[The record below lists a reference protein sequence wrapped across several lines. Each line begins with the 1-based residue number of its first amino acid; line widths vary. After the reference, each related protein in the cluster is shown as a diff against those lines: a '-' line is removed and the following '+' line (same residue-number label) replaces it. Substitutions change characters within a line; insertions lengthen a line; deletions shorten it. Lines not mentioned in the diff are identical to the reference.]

1 MEQFD
6 STNYLKKI
14 SEDKLTLV
22 KYSAD
27 WCMPCRN
34 LSPIIDEVVKKYPD
48 INAGEVNI
56 DIHSDLAI
64 KDGIRGVPTIVFYKN
79 GNVVDKMVGVHPP
92 QSYIQKIESLK

>member
-6 STNYLKKI
+6 SVTFDQKTK
-14 SEDKLTLV
+14 EEKLTLV
-22 KYSAD
+22 KYAAD
-27 WCMPCRN
+27 WCGPCKV
-34 LSPIIDEVVKKYPD
+34 LTPILNGVLENYPD

-79 GNVVDKMVGVHPP
+79 GQVVDKMVGLQPA
-92 QSYIQKIESLK
+92 QAYTQRIESLK